1 MNQGNHVFQPVNL
14 DSLFIQLSV
23 PRHSRGQ
30 LERMLFSRKEINMVG
45 PAYIT
50 AEVRMRFIA
59 PLALTVFIFA
69 CQETNVTDDVS
80 DLTWTIDTQF
90 MRQGCYDGKDC
101 IPSLEAPNKSQV
113 DGSNLGFLDDQDL
126 VVGIWNGTEHVA
138 YPHSILD
145 WHEIVNESGYS
156 ISYCPL
162 TGSAIHLTT
171 SVEYGVSGLLFN
183 SNLIMY
189 DRETDSY
196 WPQMLLRSAA
206 GDRSGGELHLNNLV
220 ETTWGNWRTLFPDT
234 KVVNSDTKHSRNYNR
249 YPYGSYRTCNSLA
262 CGDFIYFPVANKDD
276 RLPAKNRVLTIIN
289 GDEVQAL
296 DIDSYLDPQILGV
309 DVGNSH
315 YKVVVS
321 GRDNIAVAFETSR
334 VISISSWDISAGEI
348 TIIQAET
355 EKEWDI
361 TGQLIANPE
370 PSERLVAANAYI
382 AYWFSVAAFYPDVE
396 LISP

>member
-1 MNQGNHVFQPVNL
+1 MNQGNHLLQSVNL
-14 DSLFIQLSV
+14 NSMFTQLSV
-23 PRHSRGQ
+23 TRHSQ
-30 LERMLFSRKEINMVG
+30 EDLERKLFRRKEINRIG
-45 PAYIT
+45 PEFIIT
-50 AEVRMRFIA
+50 EVRMRFFA
-59 PLALTVFIFA
+59 PIALTIFIFG
-69 CQETNVTDDVS
+69 CQETDVVDDDS

-101 IPSLEAPNKSQV
+101 IPSLETPNRSQV
-113 DGSNLGFLDDQDL
+113 GGSNLGYLDDNDL

-138 YPHSILD
+138 YPHAILD

-189 DRETDSY
+189 DHETDSY

-206 GDRSGGELHLNNLV
+206 GDRSGSIFHLKNLV
-220 ETTWGNWRTLFPDT
+220 ETTWSNWKTLFPET
-234 KVVNSDTKHSRNYNR
+234 KVVNSETNYSRNYTR

-262 CGDFIYFPVANKDD
+262 CGDYIYFPVANEDE

-289 GDEVQAL
+289 GDEVKAI
-296 DIDSYLDPQILGV
+296 DINSYPEPQIFGV
-309 DVGNSH
+309 NVGNAQ
-315 YKVVVS
+315 YQVVIS

-334 VISISSWDISAGEI
+334 AISISSWDISAGEI
-348 TIIQAET
+348 TLNQADT
-355 EKEWDI
+355 ENEWDI
-361 TGQLIANPE
+361 TGQLIANPV
-370 PSERLVAANAYI
+370 PAERLVAANAYI

>member
-1 MNQGNHVFQPVNL
+1 
-14 DSLFIQLSV
+14 
-23 PRHSRGQ
+23 
-30 LERMLFSRKEINMVG
+30 
-45 PAYIT
+45 
-50 AEVRMRFIA
+50 MRFIV
-59 PLALTVFIFA
+59 PLALTIFISG

-101 IPSLEAPNKSQV
+101 IPSLEVPNKSQV
-113 DGSNLGFLDDQDL
+113 DGSNLGYLDDQDL
-126 VVGIWNGTEHVA
+126 VVGIWNGSEHVA
-138 YPHSILD
+138 YPHAILD

-162 TGSAIHLTT
+162 TGSAIHLNTA
-171 SVEYGVSGLLFN
+171 VEYGVSGLLFN

-262 CGDFIYFPVANKDD
+262 CGDFIYFPVANEDD
-276 RLPAKNRVLTIIN
+276 RLPPKNRVLTIIN
-289 GDEVQAL
+289 GDEVKAL
-296 DIDSYLDPQILGV
+296 DINAYLNPQIIGV
-309 DVGNSH
+309 DVGDTH

-334 VISISSWDISAGEI
+334 AISISSWDISVGEI
-348 TIIQAET
+348 ILNQADT
-355 EKEWDI
+355 GKEWDI
-361 TGQLIANPE
+361 TGQLIANSQ

-382 AYWFSVAAFYPDVE
+382 AYWFSVVAFYPDVE
-396 LISP
+396 LVSP